1 MFQTMSNAR
10 TAYTTVGVDM
20 RVQTASPH
28 QLVLML
34 FDGAILAVAQAEAQS
49 ANGDKKA
56 MSESILKASAIVAQ
70 GLRDS
75 LDVKIG
81 GELATRLAA
90 LYDYIC
96 VRLQFANIRG
106 DQAIFK
112 EVHALLSELRAA
124 WQEIENDP
132 AALSP
137 NQVAA

>member
-10 TAYTTVGVDM
+10 SAYGTIGLDM
-20 RVQTASPH
+20 RVETATPH

-34 FDGAILAVAQAEAQS
+34 FDGAVLAVAQATAHCK
-49 ANGDKKA
+49 AGDRTA
-56 MSESILKASAIVAQ
+56 MSQSIMKASAIVSQ

-75 LDVKIG
+75 LDIKEG

-96 VRLQFANIRG
+96 VRLQFANVRG
-106 DQAIFK
+106 DEAVFN
-112 EVHALLSELRAA
+112 EVSGLLSELRSA

-132 AALSP
+132 AAISAAS
-137 NQVAA
+137 VAA